1 MKKIGRIKDKKLIRF
16 LIEKL
21 IYKHKIY
28 IQRILVQLIKTN
40 HFHKIQIKIN
50 INYNPTIRN
59 REL

>member
-1 MKKIGRIKDKKLIRF
+1 MKKIGRLKDKKLIRF

-21 IYKHKIY
+21 INNYKIF

-40 HFHKIQIKIN
+40 HFYKIQIMVN
-50 INYNPTIRN
+50 INFNPTIQN